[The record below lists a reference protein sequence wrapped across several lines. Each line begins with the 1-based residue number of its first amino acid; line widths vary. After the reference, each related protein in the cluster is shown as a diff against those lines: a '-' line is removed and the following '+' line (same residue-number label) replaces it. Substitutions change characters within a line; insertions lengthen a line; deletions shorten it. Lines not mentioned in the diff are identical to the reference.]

1 MSENVRD
8 RPGWR
13 VAPPNGRRG
22 AARVRPYVAGRSAPA
37 PARASVHS
45 GLAPARP
52 VPPAPM
58 AGAVPPGGGLDD
70 VRAGLAGPVR
80 RLLDARPDLGRP
92 VPGDLLAGV

>member
-1 MSENVRD
+1 MTE
-8 RPGWR
+8 
-13 VAPPNGRRG
+13 PP
-22 AARVRPYVAGRSAPA
+22 P
-37 PARASVHS
+37 
-45 GLAPARP
+45 P
-52 VPPAPM
+52 VPPERHRFAPPRVPAAETVPPPAPV